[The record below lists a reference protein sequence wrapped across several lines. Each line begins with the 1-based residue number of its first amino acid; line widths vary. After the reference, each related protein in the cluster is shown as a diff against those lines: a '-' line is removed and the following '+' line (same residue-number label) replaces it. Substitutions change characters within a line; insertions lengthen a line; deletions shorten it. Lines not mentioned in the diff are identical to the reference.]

1 MTTKEINSVEIIEK
15 YIGLKSIEKAATKDV
30 DALKK
35 QFTAACDVLL
45 SEVDQIEVAGALV
58 VKRVTPVYEYDESVL
73 ALKAAYER
81 AKKEF
86 EESTHPINSIKT
98 KTVYAVTGL

>member
-1 MTTKEINSVEIIEK
+1 MTTQEINSVEIIEK
-15 YIGLKSIEKAATKDV
+15 YVGLKIEEKTATKAV
-30 DALKK
+30 EAYKK
-35 QFTAACDVLL
+35 HFTAACDVLFKGTDQL
-45 SEVDQIEVAGALV
+45 EVSGALV

-86 EESTHPINSIKT
+86 EENIGPISN

>member
-1 MTTKEINSVEIIEK
+1 MTTQEINSVEIIEK
-15 YIGLKSIEKAATKDV
+15 YIGLKSTEKEATKAV

-45 SEVDQIEVAGALV
+45 SGIEQLEVSGALV

-86 EESTHPINSIKT
+86 EETNAPSNT